1 MTSRWEEDPSKIRKG
16 KIMMN
21 FNDLTIDEKKD
32 TAITESR
39 SFSAEWCRAD
49 IDEMV
54 DEYAKEY
61 VTMSRD
67 FCDMWT
73 PEDLAAYLYEEV
85 EKATKTWTDDD
96 ELALSELDSLL
107 AYEMDDED
115 DHEDV
120 VEEWTEW
127 LVLAGE
133 LERVDSNPGGPGV
146 WAWCP
151 DHRAEVPGCDQP
163 IDSMDEARRIFDAY
177 DPLGLWFSKRHAEAQ
192 AGEDPRIWRR
202 YEVDLVCQT
211 CSRDS
216 DGLISVRDDAVRLS
230 KSFDVDGDLAAQ
242 TLIRTILSNI

>member
-1 MTSRWEEDPSKIRKG
+1 
-16 KIMMN
+16 
-21 FNDLTIDEKKD
+21 
-32 TAITESR
+32 
-39 SFSAEWCRAD
+39 
-49 IDEMV
+49 
-54 DEYAKEY
+54 
-61 VTMSRD
+61 MSRD

-85 EKATKTWTDDD
+85 EKATKAWTDDD

-107 AYEMDDED
+107 AYEMDEED

-133 LERVDSNPGGPGV
+133 LERVDTGDGAPV

-163 IDSMDEARRIFDAY
+163 IDSIDEARRIFDAY

-192 AGEDPRIWRR
+192 AGEDPQIWRR
-202 YEVDLVCQT
+202 FEVDLVCQT